1 MMTTAT
7 MPIYADDA
15 DDADGHNMARMSLGR
30 IEQLQNCVWKSQQG
44 AEQNWGGMVGGAW
57 GT

>member
-1 MMTTAT
+1 MGHTKRRASLMTLMMTTAT

-30 IEQLQNCVWKSQQG
+30 IEQQQNCV
-44 AEQNWGGMVGGAW
+44 
-57 GT
+57 